1 MMELS
6 NIEKFLA
13 PPKLE
18 KFYALPFK
26 EQLREI
32 LHIRKVSEGLFT
44 LVTGETTLTTGMKIT
59 QPNFFSLV

>member
-1 MMELS
+1 MMELT

-13 PPKLE
+13 SPKLE

-26 EQLREI
+26 EQLKEI

-44 LVTGETTLTTGMKIT
+44 LVTGVTALTTGMKIT